1 MASTRGEI
9 LDMIAHG
16 ELKADE
22 AIILL
27 NALARERASADVS
40 GDAPT
45 DPAPDVPAFPGATQ
59 SSPLG
64 DLPLDRGEVI
74 EVAPPTAPPEGLWHA
89 RLAWLLWAAGGLV
102 VLIVALWLL
111 VGLWNAGWFGA
122 IAAVVIPGPIALVAL
137 LVMLYGLLGAGQPWI
152 HVDVETG
159 EEHWPQRIALT
170 LPLPLR
176 PAGVLLR
183 ALSGRLPA
191 LRRTAIDDVILSLDA
206 ADLKRNPLIID
217 VPEGG
222 KGQQVR
228 LVVGV

>member
-1 MASTRGEI
+1 MAATRDEV
-9 LDMIAHG
+9 LDMVARG

-74 EVAPPTAPPEGLWHA
+74 EVTPPTALPEGLWHA
-89 RLAWLLWAAGGLV
+89 RLAWLLWAAGGLA

-152 HVDVETG
+152 HVD
-159 EEHWPQRIALT
+159 
-170 LPLPLR
+170 
-176 PAGVLLR
+176 
-183 ALSGRLPA
+183 
-191 LRRTAIDDVILSLDA
+191 
-206 ADLKRNPLIID
+206 
-217 VPEGG
+217 
-222 KGQQVR
+222 
-228 LVVGV
+228 